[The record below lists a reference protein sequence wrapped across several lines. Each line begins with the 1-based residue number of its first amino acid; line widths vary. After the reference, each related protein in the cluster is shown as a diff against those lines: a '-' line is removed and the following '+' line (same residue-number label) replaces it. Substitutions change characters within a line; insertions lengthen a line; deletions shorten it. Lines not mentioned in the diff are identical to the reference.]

1 MQEIAK
7 TKTWEKGWMEIQRFI
22 DEKDGCKRYEMKMST
37 RIGCSFKSGFNHYLK
52 KVKIV
57 APIIFSEDELH
68 EVYQLYLSKKSKSL
82 SKMFFNFMMK
92 KFFAPMY
99 ESKYPKPKVR
109 STIQERYVVKQR
121 YYEDK
126 KLEDIGEEMEL
137 SRETIRR
144 IEEKAICALR
154 AYWLFES
161 KENS

>member
-1 MQEIAK
+1 MQKTAK

-92 KFFAPMY
+92 KFSLRCM
-99 ESKYPKPKVR
+99 KVNIPNR
-109 STIQERYVVKQR
+109 K
-121 YYEDK
+121 
-126 KLEDIGEEMEL
+126 
-137 SRETIRR
+137 
-144 IEEKAICALR
+144 
-154 AYWLFES
+154 
-161 KENS
+161 